1 MPALRPVYPYRI
13 SVDSMEPY
21 LDIYHHK
28 LFPVWPIAGVESLG
42 LIARLRQTSLDPNA
56 YILAASIC
64 VATILQLQL
73 DVVGSNSSELEPRA
87 TLVEIEHMRRD
98 QAYRED
104 PNLDTLAASFFLHV
118 AYLHIGRRTTSTL
131 LLREAI
137 SMAHLLE
144 LHKPTHYQGLSSLTT
159 QDHLRKL
166 WLLFITERAH
176 ATQYDLPCILYMDRD
191 LPKLD
196 ENAQPFQLTAFVMLC
211 RMFTYFHEATACTQ
225 HTPRTLMILHDQLQN
240 VPGLSPY
247 YNDLQRADL
256 SVTQQWMRLMF
267 WKMAISQ
274 FNMTADPDGDIQSM
288 LFPVRIA
295 KDLLAHMSTLSIDTL
310 EAHGPGME
318 LKLFEFANTVA
329 DVAVTLSS
337 RSHSGLELGPKDF
350 LFQLAGVLG
359 SFRGGNNALLPLL
372 QSRLAEV
379 GLTVPARP
387 RILDISQDSSDSY
400 DDGSSKEAIDGR
412 MDDWGVDSSGS
423 FNIAKVATYNML
435 EGRETVP

>member
-1 MPALRPVYPYRI
+1 
-13 SVDSMEPY
+13 
-21 LDIYHHK
+21 
-28 LFPVWPIAGVESLG
+28 
-42 LIARLRQTSLDPNA
+42 
-56 YILAASIC
+56 
-64 VATILQLQL
+64 
-73 DVVGSNSSELEPRA
+73 
-87 TLVEIEHMRRD
+87 
-98 QAYRED
+98 
-104 PNLDTLAASFFLHV
+104 
-118 AYLHIGRRTTSTL
+118 
-131 LLREAI
+131 
-137 SMAHLLE
+137 
-144 LHKPTHYQGLSSLTT
+144 
-159 QDHLRKL
+159 
-166 WLLFITERAH
+166 
-176 ATQYDLPCILYMDRD
+176 MDRD

-211 RMFTYFHEATACTQ
+211 RMFTHFHEATACTR
-225 HTPRTLMILHDQLQN
+225 HTPRTLMILHNQLQN

-274 FNMTADPDGDIQSM
+274 FKMTADPDGDIQSM

-295 KDLLAHMSTLSIDTL
+295 RDLLAHMSTLSIDTL

-329 DVAVTLSS
+329 DVAVTVSS
-337 RSHSGLELGPKDF
+337 PSHSGLELGPKDF

-359 SFRGGNNALLPLL
+359 SFRGGNNTLLPLL

-379 GLTVPARP
+379 GLTVPPRP
-387 RILDISQDSSDSY
+387 RIIDVSQDSTNSY
-400 DDGSSKEAIDGR
+400 DDGSSKEAIEGR
-412 MDDWGVDSSGS
+412 VDDWGVDSSGS

>member
-1 MPALRPVYPYRI
+1 MPALRHAYPYRI
-13 SVDSMEPY
+13 SVDSMVPY

-28 LFPVWPIAGVESLG
+28 LFPVWPIAGVESHG

-73 DVVGSNSSELEPRA
+73 DVVGSNSSGLEPRA
-87 TLVEIEHMRRD
+87 TLIRIEHMRRD

-159 QDHLRKL
+159 QDHL
-166 WLLFITERAH
+166 H
-176 ATQYDLPCILYMDRD
+176 

-225 HTPRTLMILHDQLQN
+225 HTPRTLMILHNQLQN

-295 KDLLAHMSTLSIDTL
+295 RDLLAHMSSLSIDTL

-329 DVAVTLSS
+329 DVAVTVSS
-337 RSHSGLELGPKDF
+337 PSHSGLELGPKDF

-387 RILDISQDSSDSY
+387 RILDISF
-400 DDGSSKEAIDGR
+400 R
-412 MDDWGVDSSGS
+412 CLCGV
-423 FNIAKVATYNML
+423 V
-435 EGRETVP
+435 